1 MQEVDL
7 PPEIGNADEPSE
19 QRRYSLLEAD
29 ATAEAH
35 VVTDAAWEAEAGC
48 LGEAVADGL
57 GQAVAHTMGQAVSDA
72 AGEAVEDSASEAM
85 ADAA

>member
-7 PPEIGNADEPSE
+7 PPEIGNADEPIE

-57 GQAVAHTMGQAVSDA
+57 GQAVTGAEGEADVDA
-72 AGEAVEDSASEAM
+72 A
-85 ADAA
+85 